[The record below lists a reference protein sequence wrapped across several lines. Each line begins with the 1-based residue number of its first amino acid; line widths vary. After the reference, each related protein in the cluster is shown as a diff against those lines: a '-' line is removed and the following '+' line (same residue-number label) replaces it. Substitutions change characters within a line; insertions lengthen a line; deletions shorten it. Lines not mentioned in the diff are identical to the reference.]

1 MNIGCDNR
9 AEWVCCGKSWRR
21 TDCWMTVQRRDPI
34 RLCYV
39 SDSHSSSRAR
49 LVNNASV
56 VSRQFPVLG
65 AKNVH
70 PPKSTVG
77 ESPATFLLAIP
88 QLLPSPPPAAQHP
101 LQPLKL
107 LLLYSSRLELGSFC
121 GLGQLLLRL
130 SHKKTETIK
139 LEHIFVWRA

>member
-1 MNIGCDNR
+1 MLWKEL
-9 AEWVCCGKSWRR
+9 AENGLLDDRSTPRPDQV
-21 TDCWMTVQRRDPI
+21 
-34 RLCYV
+34 CYV
-39 SDSHSSSRAR
+39 SDSHSSSRAQ

-70 PPKSTVG
+70 TSKSTVR
-77 ESPATFLLAIP
+77 ESPATLLLVLP
-88 QLLPSPPPAAQHP
+88 QLLPPPPPAAQHP
-101 LQPLKL
+101 FQPLKL
-107 LLLYSSRLELGSFC
+107 LLLYSSRLEFGSLC
-121 GLGQLLLRL
+121 GRGQLLLRL